1 MPSPPSLPPP
11 VASELV
17 ELCRAGKNLEA
28 IDRLYSPNILS
39 IEPVGDKQMPAELHG
54 VDAIRVKNEW
64 WFANHDIHRAEVN
77 GPFLGED
84 QFAVQYSYDITFKPT
99 GRRTAAPRWRCIP
112 SRTDGSSASSSSTIY
127 RRMTQDADAD

>member
-1 MPSPPSLPPP
+1 MPSPPSPSTAT

-84 QFAVQYSYDITFKPT
+84 QFAVQYTRGT
-99 GRRTAAPRWRCIP
+99 GGVFSISVLIHTGEAEAGRGPGGGR
-112 SRTDGSSASSSSTIY
+112 
-127 RRMTQDADAD
+127 

>member
-1 MPSPPSLPPP
+1 MSVTALPSTAA

-28 IDRLYSPNILS
+28 IDRLYSPNIHS

-54 VDAIRVKNEW
+54 VDAVRVKNEW

-84 QFAVQYSYDITFKPT
+84 QFAVQLQLRHHLQADGTPHGRHRDGAVHRRGRT
-99 GRRTAAPRWRCIP
+99 GRPRAVLL
-112 SRTDGSSASSSSTIY
+112 SHTVG
-127 RRMTQDADAD
+127 

>member
-1 MPSPPSLPPP
+1 MSVTALPSTAT

-39 IEPVGDKQMPAELHG
+39 IEPIGDRQMPAEMHG
-54 VDAIRVKNEW
+54 VDAVRVKNEW
-64 WFANHDIHRAEVN
+64 WFANHDIHRAEVS

-99 GRRTAAPRWRCIP
+99 GRRTAGTEMALYTVEDGRVVREQFFYHIP
-112 SRTDGSSASSSSTIY
+112 SD
-127 RRMTQDADAD
+127 DADAD